1 MLLNLKINNF
11 ALIKESDIMFTKGLN
26 ILSGET
32 GAGKSIIFEALSVA
46 LGERASKSMIK
57 TGTDHSVIEAVFS
70 LTDELKT
77 LLNEKGLISDID
89 EETVIIRRDIYLDY
103 PTVSR
108 INGFSA
114 TLADLKEISAYLCD
128 IYGQYEHQLLLDK
141 DNYLSIINKA
151 TRIDFSDEYDKLEN
165 ELRQIFNEIRELNKS
180 LKNFLE
186 KSSNLDSEI
195 DYIEFQINEINDIN
209 PVSGEMDE
217 IKDEL
222 KKLQNQELIQETLS
236 NVDNNLRG
244 SDEQFDNNDVLAKLG
259 ESINS
264 LEKISS
270 YISDVDGLIERMK
283 TSMYELEDISS
294 VIAGYIGTDYDESRI
309 EELSLRLSRLQML
322 EKKYSTDIDGVL
334 KKKAELE
341 EDLND
346 LKYLDERIQ
355 EIKDSIKVKEQ
366 QYNDLALKISSLRKS
381 AAEKL
386 ESNLSDELHELDM
399 QNSVF
404 KVEFS
409 TSKPSEK
416 GIDDVEFLAKTNKG
430 SSFKPIREIISGGEM
445 SRFMLAFKN
454 VLSDANN
461 YKTFVFD
468 EIDAGLSGKV
478 ANTVG
483 KRLEKLAEKRQVLI
497 ISHLPQIISK
507 ADSHYKITKK
517 DIDDETVSYIKKL
530 NENERV
536 EEIARL
542 LSGDSITSETL
553 KNAKLLL
560 DEKR

>member
-70 LTDELKT
+70 LTDELKS
-77 LLNEKGLISDID
+77 LLSEKGLISDID

-151 TRIDFSDEYDKLEN
+151 TRIEYNDEYDKLES
-165 ELRQIFNEIRELNKS
+165 ELKDIFIEIKDLTNS

-195 DYIEFQINEINDIN
+195 DFLEFQINEINEIN

-236 NVDNNLRG
+236 SVDNNLRG
-244 SDEQFDNNDVLAKLG
+244 SDEQFENNDVLAKLG
-259 ESINS
+259 ESINN
-264 LEKISS
+264 LEKISN
-270 YISDVDGLIERMK
+270 YMSDVDGLIERMK

-294 VIAGYIGTDYDESRI
+294 VISSYIGTDYDESRI
-309 EELSLRLSRLQML
+309 EELSLRLSKLQML
-322 EKKYSTDIDGVL
+322 EKKYATDIDGVL
-334 KKKAELE
+334 YKKEKLELE
-341 EDLND
+341 LND

-355 EIKDSIKVKEQ
+355 EVRDNIKLKEYE
-366 QYNDLALKISSLRKS
+366 YNVVANKISNLRKN

-386 ESNLSDELHELDM
+386 EKNLSDELHELDM

-409 TSKPSEK
+409 VSKPTEK

-517 DIDDETVSYIKKL
+517 DIGDETVSSIKKL

-542 LSGDSITSETL
+542 LSGDTITSETL

>member
-70 LTDELKT
+70 LTDELKS
-77 LLNEKGLISDID
+77 LLSEKGLISDID

-151 TRIDFSDEYDKLEN
+151 TRIEYNDEYDKLED
-165 ELRQIFNEIRELNKS
+165 ELKDIFIEIKDLTSS

-195 DYIEFQINEINDIN
+195 DFLEFQINEINEIN
-209 PVSGEMDE
+209 PVPGEMDE

-236 NVDNNLRG
+236 SVDNNLRG
-244 SDEQFDNNDVLAKLG
+244 SDEQFENNDVLAKLG
-259 ESINS
+259 ESINN
-264 LEKISS
+264 LEKISN
-270 YISDVDGLIERMK
+270 YMSDVDGLIERMK

-294 VIAGYIGTDYDESRI
+294 VISSYIGTDYDESRI
-309 EELSLRLSRLQML
+309 EELSLRLSKLQML
-322 EKKYSTDIDGVL
+322 EKKYATDIDGVL
-334 KKKAELE
+334 YKKEKLELE
-341 EDLND
+341 LND

-355 EIKDSIKVKEQ
+355 EVRDKIKLKEDE
-366 QYNDLALKISSLRKS
+366 YNVVANKISNLRKN

-386 ESNLSDELHELDM
+386 EKNLSDELHELDM

-409 TSKPSEK
+409 VSKPTEK
-416 GIDDVEFLAKTNKG
+416 GIDDVEFLAQTNTG

-517 DIDDETVSYIKKL
+517 DIGDETVSSIKKL

-542 LSGDSITSETL
+542 LSGDTITSETL

>member
-77 LLNEKGLISDID
+77 LLDEKGLISDID

-165 ELRQIFNEIRELNKS
+165 ELRQVFNEIRELNKS

-236 NVDNNLRG
+236 IVDNNLRG
-244 SDEQFDNNDVLAKLG
+244 SDEQFENNDVLAKLG

-404 KVEFS
+404 KVQFS
-409 TSKPSEK
+409 VSKPTEK

-483 KRLEKLAEKRQVLI
+483 KRLEKLSEKRQVLI

>member
-70 LTDELKT
+70 LTDELKS
-77 LLNEKGLISDID
+77 LLSEKGLISDID

-151 TRIDFSDEYDKLEN
+151 TRIEYNDEYDKLES
-165 ELRQIFNEIRELNKS
+165 ELKDIFIEIKDLTNS

-195 DYIEFQINEINDIN
+195 DFLEFQINEINEIN
-209 PVSGEMDE
+209 PVPGEMDE

-236 NVDNNLRG
+236 SVDNNLRG
-244 SDEQFDNNDVLAKLG
+244 SDEQFENNDVLAKLG
-259 ESINS
+259 ESINN
-264 LEKISS
+264 LERISN
-270 YISDVDGLIERMK
+270 YMSDVDGLIERMK

-294 VIAGYIGTDYDESRI
+294 VISSYIGTDYDESRI
-309 EELSLRLSRLQML
+309 EELSLRLSKLQML
-322 EKKYSTDIDGVL
+322 EKKYATDIDGVL
-334 KKKAELE
+334 YKKEKLELE
-341 EDLND
+341 LND

-355 EIKDSIKVKEQ
+355 EVRDKIKLKEDE
-366 QYNDLALKISSLRKS
+366 YNVVANKISNLRKN

-386 ESNLSDELHELDM
+386 EKNLSDELHELDM

-409 TSKPSEK
+409 ISKPTEK

-517 DIDDETVSYIKKL
+517 DIGDETVSSIKKL

-542 LSGDSITSETL
+542 LSGDTITSETL

>member
-70 LTDELKT
+70 LTDELKIF
-77 LLNEKGLISDID
+77 LDEKGLISDID

-165 ELRQIFNEIRELNKS
+165 ELRQVFNEIRELNKS

-244 SDEQFDNNDVLAKLG
+244 SDERFENNDVLAKLG

-264 LEKISS
+264 LERISS

-409 TSKPSEK
+409 TSKPSES
-416 GIDDVEFLAKTNKG
+416 GIDEVEFLAKTNKG

>member
-70 LTDELKT
+70 LTDELKS
-77 LLNEKGLISDID
+77 LLSEKGLISDID

-151 TRIDFSDEYDKLEN
+151 TRIEYNDEYDKLES
-165 ELRQIFNEIRELNKS
+165 ELKDIFIEIKDLTNS

-195 DYIEFQINEINDIN
+195 DFLEFQINEINEIN
-209 PVSGEMDE
+209 PVPGEMDE

-236 NVDNNLRG
+236 SVDNNLRG
-244 SDEQFDNNDVLAKLG
+244 SDEQFENNDVLAKLG
-259 ESINS
+259 ESINN
-264 LEKISS
+264 LEKISN
-270 YISDVDGLIERMK
+270 YMSDVDGLIERMK

-294 VIAGYIGTDYDESRI
+294 VISSYIGTDYDESRI
-309 EELSLRLSRLQML
+309 EELSLRLSKLQML
-322 EKKYSTDIDGVL
+322 EKKYATDIDGVL
-334 KKKAELE
+334 YKKEKLELE
-341 EDLND
+341 LND

-355 EIKDSIKVKEQ
+355 EVRDKIKLKEDE
-366 QYNDLALKISSLRKS
+366 YNVVANKISNLRKN

-386 ESNLSDELHELDM
+386 EKNLSDELYELDM

-409 TSKPSEK
+409 ISKPTEK

-517 DIDDETVSYIKKL
+517 DIGDETVSSIKKL

-542 LSGDSITSETL
+542 LSGDTITSETL

>member
-77 LLNEKGLISDID
+77 LLDEKGLISDID

-165 ELRQIFNEIRELNKS
+165 DLRQVFNEIRELNKS

-209 PVSGEMDE
+209 PVTGEMDE

-236 NVDNNLRG
+236 IVDNNLRG
-244 SDEQFDNNDVLAKLG
+244 SDEQFENNDVLAKLG
-259 ESINS
+259 ESINN
-264 LEKISS
+264 LEKIAD
-270 YISDVDGLIERMK
+270 YLPDVQSLIERLK
-283 TSMYELEDISS
+283 TSMYDIEDISS
-294 VIAGYIGTDYDESRI
+294 VVSNYKGTDYDESRI

-334 KKKAELE
+334 KKKVELE

-355 EIKDSIKVKEQ
+355 EIKDSIKFKEQ

-381 AAEKL
+381 AAKKL
-386 ESNLSDELHELDM
+386 ESNLSDELQELDM

-409 TSKPSEK
+409 TSKPSES
-416 GIDDVEFLAKTNKG
+416 GIDEVEFLAKTNKG

>member
-70 LTDELKT
+70 LTDELKS
-77 LLNEKGLISDID
+77 LLSEKGLISDID

-151 TRIDFSDEYDKLEN
+151 TRIEYNDEYDKLES
-165 ELRQIFNEIRELNKS
+165 ELKDVFIEIKDLTSS

-195 DYIEFQINEINDIN
+195 DFLEFQINEINEIN
-209 PVSGEMDE
+209 PVPGEMDE

-236 NVDNNLRG
+236 SVDNNLRG
-244 SDEQFDNNDVLAKLG
+244 SDEQFENNDVLAKLG
-259 ESINS
+259 ESINN
-264 LEKISS
+264 LEKISN
-270 YISDVDGLIERMK
+270 YMSDVDGLIERMK

-294 VIAGYIGTDYDESRI
+294 VISSYIGTDYDESRI
-309 EELSLRLSRLQML
+309 EELSLRLSKLQML
-322 EKKYSTDIDGVL
+322 EKKYATDIDGVL
-334 KKKAELE
+334 YKKEKLELE
-341 EDLND
+341 LND

-355 EIKDSIKVKEQ
+355 EVRDKIKLKEDE
-366 QYNDLALKISSLRKS
+366 YNVVANKISNLRKN

-386 ESNLSDELHELDM
+386 EKNLSDELYELDM

-409 TSKPSEK
+409 ISKPTEK

-517 DIDDETVSYIKKL
+517 DIGDETVSSIKKL

-542 LSGDSITSETL
+542 LSGDTITSETL

>member
-70 LTDELKT
+70 LTDELKS
-77 LLNEKGLISDID
+77 LLSEKGLISDID

-151 TRIDFSDEYDKLEN
+151 TRIEYNDEYDKLED
-165 ELRQIFNEIRELNKS
+165 ELKDIFIEIKDLTNS

-195 DYIEFQINEINDIN
+195 DFLEFQINEINEIN

-236 NVDNNLRG
+236 SVDNNLRG
-244 SDEQFDNNDVLAKLG
+244 SDEQFENNDVLAKLG
-259 ESINS
+259 ESINN
-264 LEKISS
+264 LEKISN
-270 YISDVDGLIERMK
+270 YMSDVDGLIERMK

-294 VIAGYIGTDYDESRI
+294 VISSYIGTDYDESRI
-309 EELSLRLSRLQML
+309 EELSLRLSKLQML
-322 EKKYSTDIDGVL
+322 EKKYATDIDGVL
-334 KKKAELE
+334 YKKEKLELE
-341 EDLND
+341 LND

-355 EIKDSIKVKEQ
+355 EVRDKIKLKEDE
-366 QYNDLALKISSLRKS
+366 YNVVANKISNLRKN

-386 ESNLSDELHELDM
+386 EKNLSDELHELDM

-409 TSKPSEK
+409 ISKPTEK

-517 DIDDETVSYIKKL
+517 DIGDETVSSIKKL

-542 LSGDSITSETL
+542 LSGDTITSETL

>member
-11 ALIKESDIMFTKGLN
+11 ALIIESDIMFTKGLN

-77 LLNEKGLISDID
+77 LLEEKGLISDID

-151 TRIDFSDEYDKLEN
+151 TRIEYNDEYDKLED
-165 ELRQIFNEIRELNKS
+165 ELKDIFIDIKDLTNS

-195 DYIEFQINEINDIN
+195 DFLEFQINEINEIN
-209 PVSGEMDE
+209 PVPGEMDE

-236 NVDNNLRG
+236 SVDNNLRG
-244 SDEQFDNNDVLAKLG
+244 SDEQFENNDVLAKLG
-259 ESINS
+259 ESINN
-264 LEKISS
+264 LEKISN
-270 YISDVDGLIERMK
+270 YMSDVDGLIERMK

-294 VIAGYIGTDYDESRI
+294 VISSYIGTDYDESRI
-309 EELSLRLSRLQML
+309 EELSLRLSKLQML
-322 EKKYSTDIDGVL
+322 EKKYATDIDGVL
-334 KKKAELE
+334 YKKEKLELE
-341 EDLND
+341 LND

-355 EIKDSIKVKEQ
+355 EVRDKIKLKEDE
-366 QYNDLALKISSLRKS
+366 YNVVANKISNLRKN

-386 ESNLSDELHELDM
+386 EKNLSDELHELDM

-409 TSKPSEK
+409 VSKPTEK

-517 DIDDETVSYIKKL
+517 DIGDETVSSIKKL

-542 LSGDSITSETL
+542 LSGDTITSETL

>member
-70 LTDELKT
+70 LTDELKS
-77 LLNEKGLISDID
+77 LLDEKGLISDID

-114 TLADLKEISAYLCD
+114 TLADLKEISTYLCD

-151 TRIDFSDEYDKLEN
+151 ARIEYNDEYDKLES
-165 ELRQIFNEIRELNKS
+165 ELKDIFIEIKNLTSS

-195 DYIEFQINEINDIN
+195 DFLEFQINEINDIN
-209 PVSGEMDE
+209 PVPGEMDE

-236 NVDNNLRG
+236 FVDNNLRG
-244 SDEQFDNNDVLAKLG
+244 SDEQFENNDVLAKLG

-264 LEKISS
+264 LERISN
-270 YISDVDGLIERMK
+270 YMSDVDGLIERMK

-309 EELSLRLSRLQML
+309 EELSLRLSKLQML
-322 EKKYSTDIDGVL
+322 EKKYSTDIEGVL
-334 KKKAELE
+334 NKKEKLELE
-341 EDLND
+341 LND

-355 EIKDSIKVKEQ
+355 EVRDKIKLKEDE
-366 QYNDLALKISSLRKS
+366 YNVVANKISNLRKN

-386 ESNLSDELHELDM
+386 EKNLSDELHELDM

-409 TSKPSEK
+409 VSKPTEK
-416 GIDDVEFLAKTNKG
+416 GIDDIEFLAKTNKG

-517 DIDDETVSYIKKL
+517 DIGDETVSSIKKL

-542 LSGDSITSETL
+542 LSGDTITSETL

>member
-77 LLNEKGLISDID
+77 LLDEKGLISDID

-165 ELRQIFNEIRELNKS
+165 ELRQVFNEIRELNKS

-355 EIKDSIKVKEQ
+355 EIKDSIKDKEQ
-366 QYNDLALKISSLRKS
+366 EYNDLALKISSLRKS

-404 KVEFS
+404 KVQFS
-409 TSKPSEK
+409 VSKPTEK

>member
-165 ELRQIFNEIRELNKS
+165 ELRQVFNEIRELNKS

-409 TSKPSEK
+409 TSKPSES

>member
-77 LLNEKGLISDID
+77 LLDEKGLISDID

-165 ELRQIFNEIRELNKS
+165 ELRQVFNEIRELNKS

-209 PVSGEMDE
+209 PVSGDMDE

-244 SDEQFDNNDVLAKLG
+244 SDEQFENNDVLAKLG

-404 KVEFS
+404 KVQFS
-409 TSKPSEK
+409 VSKPTEK
-416 GIDDVEFLAKTNKG
+416 GIDDVEILAKTNKG

>member
-1 MLLNLKINNF
+1 MLLNIKINNF

-77 LLNEKGLISDID
+77 LLDEKGLISDID

-165 ELRQIFNEIRELNKS
+165 ELRQVFNEIRELNKS

-236 NVDNNLRG
+236 IVDNNLRG

-404 KVEFS
+404 KVQFS
-409 TSKPSEK
+409 VSKPTEK

>member
-77 LLNEKGLISDID
+77 LLDEKGLISDID

-244 SDEQFDNNDVLAKLG
+244 SDEQFENNDVLAKLG

-341 EDLND
+341 EDLNN

-409 TSKPSEK
+409 TSKPSES
-416 GIDDVEFLAKTNKG
+416 GIDEVEFLAKTNKG

>member
-11 ALIKESDIMFTKGLN
+11 ALIKESDIIFTKGLN

-57 TGTDHSVIEAVFS
+57 TGTEHSVIEAVFS

-77 LLNEKGLISDID
+77 LLDEKGLISDID

-165 ELRQIFNEIRELNKS
+165 ELRQVFNEIRELNKS

-244 SDEQFDNNDVLAKLG
+244 SDEQFENNDVLAKLG

-334 KKKAELE
+334 KKKAELK

-355 EIKDSIKVKEQ
+355 EIKDIIKVKEQ

-404 KVEFS
+404 KVQFS
-409 TSKPSEK
+409 VSKPTEK

>member
-70 LTDELKT
+70 LTDELKA
-77 LLNEKGLISDID
+77 LLDEKGLISDID

-151 TRIDFSDEYDKLEN
+151 ARIEYNDEYDKLEG
-165 ELRQIFNEIRELNKS
+165 ELKDIFIEIKDLTSS

-195 DYIEFQINEINDIN
+195 DFLEFQINEINDIN
-209 PVSGEMDE
+209 PVPGEMDK

-236 NVDNNLRG
+236 FVDNNLRG
-244 SDEQFDNNDVLAKLG
+244 SDEQFENNDVLAKLG

-264 LEKISS
+264 LERISN
-270 YISDVDGLIERMK
+270 YMSDVDGLIERMK
-283 TSMYELEDISS
+283 ISMYELEDISS

-309 EELSLRLSRLQML
+309 EELSLRLSKLQML
-322 EKKYSTDIDGVL
+322 EKKYSTDIEGVL
-334 KKKAELE
+334 NKKEKLELE
-341 EDLND
+341 LND

-355 EIKDSIKVKEQ
+355 EVRDNIKLKEDE
-366 QYNDLALKISSLRKS
+366 YNVVANKISNLRKN
-381 AAEKL
+381 AAGKL
-386 ESNLSDELHELDM
+386 EKNLSDELHELDM

-409 TSKPSEK
+409 VSKPTEK
-416 GIDDVEFLAKTNKG
+416 GIDDIEFLAKTNKG

-517 DIDDETVSYIKKL
+517 DIGDETVSSIKKL

-542 LSGDSITSETL
+542 LSGDTITSETL

>member
-77 LLNEKGLISDID
+77 LLDEKGLISDID

-165 ELRQIFNEIRELNKS
+165 ELRQVFNEIRELNKS

-222 KKLQNQELIQETLS
+222 KKLQNQELIQDTLS

-244 SDEQFDNNDVLAKLG
+244 CDEQFENNDVLAKLG

-264 LEKISS
+264 LERISS

-294 VIAGYIGTDYDESRI
+294 VIVGYIGTDYDESRI

>member
-70 LTDELKT
+70 LTDEFKT
-77 LLNEKGLISDID
+77 LLDEKGLISDID

>member
-77 LLNEKGLISDID
+77 LLEEKGLISDID

-151 TRIDFSDEYDKLEN
+151 TRIEYNDEYDKLED
-165 ELRQIFNEIRELNKS
+165 ELKDIFIEIKDLTNS

-195 DYIEFQINEINDIN
+195 DFLEFQINEINEIN

-236 NVDNNLRG
+236 SVDNNLRG
-244 SDEQFDNNDVLAKLG
+244 SDEQFENNDVLAKLG
-259 ESINS
+259 ESINN
-264 LEKISS
+264 LEKISN
-270 YISDVDGLIERMK
+270 YMSDVDGLIERMK

-294 VIAGYIGTDYDESRI
+294 VISSYIGTDYDESRI
-309 EELSLRLSRLQML
+309 EELSLRLSKLQML
-322 EKKYSTDIDGVL
+322 EKKYATDIDGVL
-334 KKKAELE
+334 YKKEKLELE
-341 EDLND
+341 LND

-355 EIKDSIKVKEQ
+355 EVRDKIKLKEDE
-366 QYNDLALKISSLRKS
+366 YNVVANKISNLRKN

-386 ESNLSDELHELDM
+386 EKNLSDELHELDM

-409 TSKPSEK
+409 VSKPTEK

-517 DIDDETVSYIKKL
+517 DIGDETVSSIKKL

-542 LSGDSITSETL
+542 LSGDTITSETL

>member
-70 LTDELKT
+70 LTDELKS
-77 LLNEKGLISDID
+77 LLSEKGLISDID

-151 TRIDFSDEYDKLEN
+151 TRIEYNDEYDKLED
-165 ELRQIFNEIRELNKS
+165 ELKDIFIEIKDLTSS

-195 DYIEFQINEINDIN
+195 DFLEFQINEINEIN
-209 PVSGEMDE
+209 PVPGEMDE

-236 NVDNNLRG
+236 SVDNNLRG
-244 SDEQFDNNDVLAKLG
+244 SDEQFENNDVLAKLG
-259 ESINS
+259 ESINN
-264 LEKISS
+264 LEKISN
-270 YISDVDGLIERMK
+270 YMSDVDGLIERMK

-294 VIAGYIGTDYDESRI
+294 VISSYIGTDYDESRI
-309 EELSLRLSRLQML
+309 EELSLRLSKLQML
-322 EKKYSTDIDGVL
+322 EKKYATDIDGVL
-334 KKKAELE
+334 YKKEKLELE
-341 EDLND
+341 LND

-355 EIKDSIKVKEQ
+355 EVRDKIKLKEDE
-366 QYNDLALKISSLRKS
+366 YNVVANKISNLRKN

-386 ESNLSDELHELDM
+386 EKNLSDELHELDM

-409 TSKPSEK
+409 VSKPTEK

-517 DIDDETVSYIKKL
+517 DIGDETVSSIKKL

-542 LSGDSITSETL
+542 LSGDTITSETL

>member
-70 LTDELKT
+70 LTDELKS
-77 LLNEKGLISDID
+77 LLSEKGLISDID

-151 TRIDFSDEYDKLEN
+151 TRIEYNDEYDKLES
-165 ELRQIFNEIRELNKS
+165 ELKDIFIEIKDLSSS

-195 DYIEFQINEINDIN
+195 DFLEFQINEINEIN
-209 PVSGEMDE
+209 PVPGEMDE

-236 NVDNNLRG
+236 SVDNNLRG
-244 SDEQFDNNDVLAKLG
+244 SDEQFENNDVLAKLG
-259 ESINS
+259 ESINN
-264 LEKISS
+264 LERISN
-270 YISDVDGLIERMK
+270 YMSDVDGLIERMK

-294 VIAGYIGTDYDESRI
+294 VISSYIGTDYDESRI
-309 EELSLRLSRLQML
+309 EELSLRLSKLQML
-322 EKKYSTDIDGVL
+322 EKKYATDIDGVL
-334 KKKAELE
+334 YKKEKLELE
-341 EDLND
+341 LND

-355 EIKDSIKVKEQ
+355 EVRDKIKLKEDE
-366 QYNDLALKISSLRKS
+366 YNVVANKISNLRKNT
-381 AAEKL
+381 AEKL
-386 ESNLSDELHELDM
+386 EKNLSDELHELDM

-409 TSKPSEK
+409 ISKPTEK

-517 DIDDETVSYIKKL
+517 DIGDETVSSIKKL

-542 LSGDSITSETL
+542 LSGDTITSETL